1 VLIVLF
7 VSFTVSF
14 ELTVLLTRSILR
26 PVEDPRGDRADP
38 PGQLDEHVPVTT

>member
-1 VLIVLF
+1 MLIALF

-26 PVEDPRGDRADP
+26 PIEDLESATDRIREVSST
-38 PGQLDEHVPVTT
+38 GTCR